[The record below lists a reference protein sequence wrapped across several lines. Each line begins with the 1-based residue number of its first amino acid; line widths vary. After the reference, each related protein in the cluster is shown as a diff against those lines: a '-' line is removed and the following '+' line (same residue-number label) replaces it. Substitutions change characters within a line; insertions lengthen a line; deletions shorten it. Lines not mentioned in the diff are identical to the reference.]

1 MSMHLRTRRKTW
13 TAVAA
18 GAAALAFT
26 IGPALSHA
34 AAQQP
39 PAGQGA
45 GSDPALR
52 EYLSANG
59 LLNRGMN
66 ELAVGEYRRFLE
78 AHPNHE
84 KAGVARYGLG
94 VALFRMKKY
103 EEAAT
108 ELRPLLEKSDFE
120 FAAETLLIVGQSE
133 FEQKKYEP
141 AVEPLSR
148 LARQHPTHEAADD
161 AAAMAVE
168 SLYRLQRYDD
178 IDGVWTLFD
187 KNWAESPLRERA
199 DYLRGLALVAKKDDA
214 GAAKHLAAMT
224 QRLPQGQFADRATL
238 LRAQCLHREG
248 DLPSAATAYGALL
261 NKDDAL
267 AADATFG
274 LAVLS
279 QQAGDD
285 KSASEHFDRFL
296 EKWPEHPSIAAAM
309 LDRGRLC
316 VAQKQYGRARDLLSK
331 GAEKDPQRGDEAA
344 YWLAKCDLREEKYP
358 QAAAR
363 LQTAIAANPKSR
375 LLAEMMYDRGVA
387 LAKAD
392 DIAGAIAAL
401 DQFRSAFADHA
412 LEADAT
418 ALQATLEHQ
427 RQSYDASAKLCE
439 AFLSRHGDHAQ
450 ASAIAFLAAEDDM
463 LRDQFDDAAAKY
475 ETFLA
480 KYPDDAQARTARYR
494 LGSAQ
499 FRLDRADD
507 AQKNL
512 SQVVNG
518 RETEKPY
525 RRALLMLGDI
535 AFQKSE
541 WEQAIGLLG
550 DYLSFGSEQPSA
562 DDATL
567 KLGLALARSER
578 LDDAAAKFS
587 HLLSNFP
594 ESPHRLQAIFERGQV
609 LLAQDKLDDAAGA
622 FDEVVKAGDSRFHTF
637 ALNHLATIAM
647 RKQDWDRAAELYAQ
661 VQGAKP
667 EQGSE
672 DMTADAMFRR
682 GQALMAAKK
691 YPEAASA
698 FAALLEQGG
707 GGDRAAEAQAQRAI
721 ALSRSGEHE
730 AALASID
737 ALAKLDTSKVAA
749 DLLAAVAYEKA
760 WCLRE
765 LKRPDDAM
773 QAYRDLLTAHDDDV
787 NAPHAM
793 LELAEMEAAAGN
805 HEQAAQLLGRLNE
818 VADTEARKIDPGVR
832 ERGLYRLAVSEFELK
847 KNEEAARHAEA
858 FITAFAESSLIP
870 SAHLFAGEAQFKLSQ
885 WQEAGGHFSTI
896 AKTFRDD
903 DGVPTA
909 LLRLGECEAQLQ
921 RWPESEKAFTDYLER
936 FSDSELWFQ
945 AQFGLAYAREN
956 RGLHDQAMEAYR
968 KVIDRHSGPTAAR
981 AQFQIGEC
989 LFAQKKHSDAV
1000 RELLKV
1006 DILYGYPEWSAAAL
1020 FEAGRCFEEMG
1031 QSEQARAQFAQVK
1044 EKYPDTEWAKLASQ
1058 RLAANVSSTGG
1069 G

>member
-1 MSMHLRTRRKTW
+1 MTW

-18 GAAALAFT
+18 GAAALAL
-26 IGPALSHA
+26 ALSTGHA
-34 AAQQP
+34 AARQA
-39 PAGQGA
+39 PAAPQGA
-45 GSDPALR
+45 AGDPALR

-78 AHPNHE
+78 AHPKHE

-108 ELRPLLEKSDFE
+108 ELRPLLGKKDFE

-148 LARQHPTHEAADD
+148 MAREHPTHDAADD

-178 IDGVWTLFD
+178 IDGVWTLFE
-187 KNWAESPLRERA
+187 KNWAESSLRERA

-214 GAAKHLAAMT
+214 SAAKHLAAMT

-296 EKWPEHPSIAAAM
+296 QKWSEHPSVAAAM

-316 VAQKQYGRARDLLSK
+316 VAQQQYDRARDLLSK

-344 YWLAKCDLREEKYP
+344 YWLAKCDLRQEKYQ
-358 QAAAR
+358 QAASR
-363 LQTAIAANPKSR
+363 LQTAISANPKSR

-387 LAKAD
+387 LAKAED
-392 DIAGAIAAL
+392 VAGAIAAL
-401 DQFRSAFADHA
+401 DEFRSAFADHA

-427 RQSYDASAKLCE
+427 RQAYDASAKLCD
-439 AFLSRHGDHAQ
+439 AFLSKHADHAQ

-463 LRDQFDDAAAKY
+463 LRDKFEDAAGKY

-480 KYPDDAQARTARYR
+480 KYSDDAQARTARYR

-507 AQKNL
+507 ARTNL

-535 AFQKSE
+535 AFRKAE

-578 LDDAAAKFS
+578 LDEASAKFGD
-587 HLLSNFP
+587 LLSTFP
-594 ESPHRLQAIFERGQV
+594 ESPHRLQAVFERGQV
-609 LLAQDKLDDAAGA
+609 LLAQEKLDEAAGA

-647 RKQDWDRAAELYAQ
+647 RKQDWDRASELYAQ
-661 VQGAKP
+661 VHGAKP
-667 EQGSE
+667 EEGAE
-672 DMTADAMFRR
+672 GMATDAMFRR

-707 GGDRAAEAQAQRAI
+707 AGTGGRAAEAQAQRAI

-730 AALASID
+730 AALASIE
-737 ALAKLDTSKVAA
+737 ALSKLDSSKVAV
-749 DLLAAVAYEKA
+749 DLLAAVAYERA

-765 LKRPDDAM
+765 LERTDDAM
-773 QAYRDLLTAHDDDV
+773 KAYRDLLAAHAADV

-805 HEQAAQLLGRLNE
+805 HEQSAQLLGRLNE
-818 VADTEARKIDPGVR
+818 VADTEARKVDPGVR

-847 KNEEAARHAEA
+847 KNQEAATHAEA
-858 FITAFAESSLIP
+858 FITAFPESTLIA

-885 WQEAGGHFSTI
+885 WQEASGHFSTI
-896 AKTFRDD
+896 ANSFKDD

-921 RWPESEKAFTDYLER
+921 RWPESEKAFADYLER

-1031 QSEQARAQFAQVK
+1031 QSEQARSQFAQVK

-1058 RLAANVSSTGG
+1058 RLAAAASSTGG